1 MSLLGP
7 KTYKRLKTTYE
18 IVNKLPETERIT
30 AIVLMFIPVVL
41 SVVDDGVLWDLRP
54 SISDYAYMCQSY
66 WFGSLL
72 ALAGSLFIFNGAQ
85 HIKSQRFKS
94 KLQEQQH
101 LTKQQVSAMHNDS
114 DNPDRL
120 GKGYNIIFGIA
131 LFFVI
136 YLDYKTYEMPHYA
149 AALIFY
155 VGCII
160 VMVFGARQHLKHLG
174 KVLGILTALALIM
187 HYLLNYIL
195 DGNNPYTL
203 LMAEWIG
210 LIFIGVYF
218 IKDSLCYAPI
228 LNTKDDA

>member
-7 KTYKRLKTTYE
+7 KTYKRLKATYE

-41 SVVDDGVLWDLRP
+41 SVADNGVLWDLRP
-54 SISDYAYMCQSY
+54 SISDYAYMSQSY

-94 KLQEQQH
+94 KLQKQQH
-101 LTKQQVSAMHNDS
+101 FTKQQARAMHNDF

-136 YLDYKTYEMPHYA
+136 YLEYKTYEIPHYT

-160 VMVFGARQHLKHLG
+160 VMVFDARQNLKRLG
-174 KVLGILTALALIM
+174 KVLGLLTALALIL
-187 HYLLNYIL
+187 HYLLRYIL
-195 DGNNPYTL
+195 KEDNP
-203 LMAEWIG
+203 
-210 LIFIGVYF
+210 
-218 IKDSLCYAPI
+218 
-228 LNTKDDA
+228 